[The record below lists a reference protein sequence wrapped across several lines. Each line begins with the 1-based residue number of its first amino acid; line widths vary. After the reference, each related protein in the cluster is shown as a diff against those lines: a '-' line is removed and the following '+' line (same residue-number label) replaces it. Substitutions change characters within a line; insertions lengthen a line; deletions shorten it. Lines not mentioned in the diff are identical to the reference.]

1 MRIFLYLLFCVCCFF
16 SFKTTTF
23 AQVQHS
29 GWLGSF
35 NTIKLNDKFS
45 LHAEGQLRI
54 TDNADQVQTIILRPG
69 LNYHINK
76 SLAVTAGYAFIPN
89 RRTIGKT
96 ADLLSEH
103 RIWQQLLYN
112 QKISTV
118 SVAHRLRLEQRFIP
132 KARLVGN
139 ELDTNGYD
147 EAYRLRY
154 FIRNI
159 VPLVKQEKFNKGWF
173 VALQNEVFLNIGD
186 KSAVNGRV
194 FDQNRIYGAIG
205 YRVSN
210 KFDVEAGY
218 LNQYSKT
225 RSSFTNNHAFQIA
238 FYRKF

>member
-1 MRIFLYLLFCVCCFF
+1 MRILFYLLFCTYCLF
-16 SFKTTTF
+16 SFKTATL
-23 AQVQHS
+23 AQTQHS
-29 GWLGSF
+29 GWLASF

-45 LHAEGQLRI
+45 LHAESQLRI
-54 TDNADQVQTIILRPG
+54 TDNADQIQTLILRPG

-76 SLAVTAGYAFIPN
+76 SLTITGGYAFIPN

-96 ADLLSEH
+96 ASLLSEH

-118 SVAHRLRLEQRFIP
+118 SVSHRLRFEQRFIP
-132 KARLVGN
+132 KAKLAGT
-139 ELDTNGYD
+139 ELNTNGYD
-147 EAYRLRY
+147 KAYRLRY

-159 VPLVKQEKFNKGWF
+159 VPLVKQETFNKGWF
-173 VALQNEVFLNIGD
+173 VALQNEVFLNVGN
-186 KSAVNGRV
+186 KSAVNGRF
-194 FDQNRIYGAIG
+194 FDQNRAYGAIG
-205 YRVSN
+205 YRVSK

-225 RSSFTNNHAFQIA
+225 RNSFANNHVFQIA

>member
-1 MRIFLYLLFCVCCFF
+1 MRLFFYLLFCAFCLF
-16 SFKTTTF
+16 SFNNEVL
-23 AQVQHS
+23 AQTQHS
-29 GWLGSF
+29 GWIFSL

-76 SLAVTAGYAFIPN
+76 SLVVTGGYAFIPN
-89 RRTIGKT
+89 RRTIGNT
-96 ADLLSEH
+96 ASLLSEH

-118 SVAHRLRLEQRFIP
+118 SIAHRLRLEQRFIP
-132 KARLVGN
+132 KARLSGN

-147 EAYRLRY
+147 KAYRLRY

-159 VPLVKQEKFNKGWF
+159 VPLVKQETFNKGWF